1 MSSDCWKKSWS
12 HVNVEQCDVQHAQR
26 CHEMIKMC
34 INYHWFHQRS
44 HACDSQILWLL
55 MQNILGYSLKK
66 TATTLKHASSWDV
79 YQVLCALY
87 VLVWNVGQCKVKQ
100 RTESPNRV
108 PGRVFLRETLA
119 PKQKRSEL
127 QTRLITAE
135 ILRPA
140 LRGESTHILLNLKLP
155 GLQMPTHTH
164 QV

>member
-1 MSSDCWKKSWS
+1 M
-12 HVNVEQCDVQHAQR
+12 R
-26 CHEMIKMC
+26 CATCTAMPWNDKRCALITIDFTSVHMLVTHKYYGFWC
-34 INYHWFHQRS
+34 KT
-44 HACDSQILWLL
+44 
-55 MQNILGYSLKK
+55 ILGYSLKK

-87 VLVWNVGQCKVKQ
+87 VLVWNVGQCKVKL

-135 ILRPA
+135 ILKTCTQRWVN
-140 LRGESTHILLNLKLP
+140 THIIEFETFQGYRCP
-155 GLQMPTHTH
+155 HTHTKLNDR
-164 QV
+164 